1 MNIKYLGTT
10 TGFLGAID
18 AKDVVG
24 VGFSIRVLT
33 AVSAMG
39 WYLFGDVFRGDP
51 GTEGEQLRRSTVWRV
66 LVGSGDEWP
75 MFNRGNRDV
84 PLHIFAAYG
93 ELIDGDMLKRFVNR
107 RGATMKMS
115 AFRVMPFEV
124 HRQQAELMVTVM
136 QKMHNFYYRE
146 QHTNALDTI
155 CEQEKATVVASHGV
169 VEKDVAVILKGEWQQ
184 QYEIDRVWH
193 MSLYTIPCNRDCSM
207 EERRQHSREACLY
220 LNTCL
225 PSPTSVSSAPQW

>member
-66 LVGSGDEWP
+66 LVGSGDAWP

-84 PLHIFAAYG
+84 PLHMSVDNQMSISGLESLHIFAAYG
-93 ELIDGDMLKRFVNR
+93 EVIDGDKLNRFVNR

-115 AFRVMPFEV
+115 AFRVMPFERAV
-124 HRQQAELMVTVM
+124 VSLPAPKPVLLNCVMWLMRSRYTYSDPRLIQCGVISFRAT
-136 QKMHNFYYRE
+136 RE
-146 QHTNALDTI
+146 
-155 CEQEKATVVASHGV
+155 
-169 VEKDVAVILKGEWQQ
+169 
-184 QYEIDRVWH
+184 R
-193 MSLYTIPCNRDCSM
+193 
-207 EERRQHSREACLY
+207 
-220 LNTCL
+220 
-225 PSPTSVSSAPQW
+225 